1 MITGRNSIWK
11 MLALFVLVL
20 AAVLDII
27 FCTKVTAVMW
37 FNGAVVVAL
46 IGMVVYDLY
55 TKWKDKEE

>member
-1 MITGRNSIWK
+1 